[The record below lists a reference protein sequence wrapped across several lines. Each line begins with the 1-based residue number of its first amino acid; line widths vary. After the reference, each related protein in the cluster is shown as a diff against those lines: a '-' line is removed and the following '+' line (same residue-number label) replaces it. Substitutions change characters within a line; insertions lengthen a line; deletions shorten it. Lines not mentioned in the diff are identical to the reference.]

1 MSRASVRFP
10 RGLVAAVTLLG
21 LGCQQSI
28 SIEGAFNGPAGV
40 ATLLPEEGGPFDDPI
55 ALVSNSRDGEIVALD
70 IKHGWLLA
78 ATPAAPFL
86 ASLPLP
92 TGRSRLLGELV
103 AWAPDAETVTV
114 FAADHSTRRLIEA
127 PWVTGVTEAG
137 VPVIAAAVVADEPVF
152 ADNDQS
158 GDAVTAV
165 SLVLRQGAAAT
176 ETWTLTHNGATW
188 DVIGSRSGRL
198 QRAAQTGQP
207 YLADGGAFEL
217 LLSGAATKG
226 DTFTFSVD
234 TGLIEHDLGGYIEDL
249 HLARAEGLLI
259 ASVIDP
265 ELAEGHLSFFDP
277 AAGAIV
283 GTLTLGPGAQPGRVT
298 TDPTGELLYVAD
310 ARSPVV
316 YEVLLDLDDPASS
329 AVRSLSVAAPAVDV
343 AWQGDGT
350 YEHLFVALA
359 GINRVDIYDLA
370 GDTWLDVNPY
380 TAEIDGIMLD
390 APPMGLGASPVAVPL
405 EERSAWGARKTERVV
420 AISSFEGELLIAEGS
435 TGCLAITR
443 DGPDAELDESNP
455 FTDKSPISSEDLVVS
470 ESSLRSV
477 IVNRCGGL
485 ARTEAWT
492 ATFDQTTATWEVEGT
507 RSGIQTSRARSDE
520 RYVSDGGEI
529 SFRILSGDLPYSEG
543 DRFLFYVDDG
553 LMRATGDRD
562 NDGTLDQ
569 GEERFEAPGRPVIV
583 SYLAGPEGG
592 GWDEVN
598 RKTMA
603 LWPLLN
609 SDTVARVNLSSGGIE
624 VLWD

>member
-1 MSRASVRFP
+1 VSRVPAS
-10 RGLVAAVTLLG
+10 LLAAFALSG

-28 SIEGAFNGPAGV
+28 SIEGAFNGPAGL

-70 IKHGWLLA
+70 IKHGWLLST
-78 ATPAAPFL
+78 TPAAPFL
-86 ASLPLP
+86 VSLPLP
-92 TGRSRLLGELV
+92 TGRSRLLGDLV
-103 AWAPDAETVTV
+103 AWAPDTETVTV
-114 FAADHSTRRLIEA
+114 FVADHSTRRLIEA
-127 PWVTGVTEAG
+127 PWVTGVSESG
-137 VPVIAAAVVADEPVF
+137 VPTIAAAALVAEPVF
-152 ADNDQS
+152 TDNDQS
-158 GDAVTAV
+158 GDDVRVT

-198 QRAAQTGQP
+198 QRAAQSGQP

-217 LLSGAATKG
+217 MLTGGATRG
-226 DTFTFSVD
+226 DTVTFSVD
-234 TGLIEHDLGGYIEDL
+234 TGLVEHDLGGYVEDL
-249 HLARAEGLLI
+249 HLARPEGLLI
-259 ASVIDP
+259 ASVVDP
-265 ELAEGHLSFFDP
+265 DLAEGHLSFFDP
-277 AAGAIV
+277 AAGAVV
-283 GTLTLGPGAQPGRVT
+283 GALSLGPGAQPGRLAS
-298 TDPTGELLYVAD
+298 DPTGELLYVAD

-316 YEVLLDLDDPASS
+316 YEVLLDLDDPTSS
-329 AVRSLSVAAPAVDV
+329 AVRVLSVAAPALDV

-359 GINRVDIYDLA
+359 GVNRVDVYDLA
-370 GDTWLDVNPY
+370 GDAWLDVNPY
-380 TAEIDGIMLD
+380 TPEIDGIALD
-390 APPMGLGASPVAVPL
+390 APPMGLAASTVAVPL
-405 EERSAWGARKTERVV
+405 QERSAWGARKTERVV
-420 AISSFEGELLIAEGS
+420 AISSYEGELLFAEGS

-443 DGPDAELDESNP
+443 DGPDAQLDESNP

-470 ESSLRSV
+470 ESSFRSV

-485 ARTEAWT
+485 ARAEAWT
-492 ATFDQTTATWEVEGT
+492 ATFDQSSANWEVEGT
-507 RSGIQTSRARSDE
+507 RSGIQTARARSDE
-520 RYVSDGGEI
+520 RYVSDAGEI

-553 LMRATGDRD
+553 LMVASGDRD
-562 NDGTLDQ
+562 GDGQLDQ
-569 GEERFEAPGRPVIV
+569 GEERFEAPGRPLIV

-609 SDTVARVNLSSGGIE
+609 SDTVARVNVSTGGIE